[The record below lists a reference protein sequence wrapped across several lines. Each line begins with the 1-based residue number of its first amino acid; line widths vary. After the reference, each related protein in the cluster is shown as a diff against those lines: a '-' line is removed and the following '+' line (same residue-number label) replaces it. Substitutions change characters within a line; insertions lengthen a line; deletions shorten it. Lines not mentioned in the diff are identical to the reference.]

1 MDGKKI
7 AKSTQEQA
15 VAAWIDFRNVLRLHD
30 LAERLSKQEI
40 NFEQAMAEIQK
51 LKVFVAHP

>member
-1 MDGKKI
+1 MGGKNI

-15 VAAWIDFRNVLRLHD
+15 VAAWIDFRNVLRLQE

-40 NFEQAMAEIQK
+40 NFEQAMAEIR
-51 LKVFVAHP
+51 AHLW